1 VALPTIFG
9 TEPIESLRVLPIFNP
24 GAALCRQSTSKI
36 NLGFRICIRAGGVV
50 KWQRSVLLNP
60 VAVSSFRKREFAL
73 GHLHISPTAGKVPLS
88 RRWVG
93 RDRAN
98 LGERHF
104 GLRHFTAQ
112 FGLGTRS
119 GVPDING

>member
-1 VALPTIFG
+1 VQAVHEQDQSRLQDLYKGRRCRKVA
-9 TEPIESLRVLPIFNP
+9 EE
-24 GAALCRQSTSKI
+24 
-36 NLGFRICIRAGGVV
+36 
-50 KWQRSVLLNP
+50 RSAQP